1 MTHPTGLLDDVIHQR
16 VRLGIMAVLAEA
28 DEAEFTFLK
37 QQLDL
42 TDGNLNRHL
51 QVLEDARYVS
61 RRRRKQAGRPK
72 TWIRATK
79 AGRSA
84 LNEHLETLQR
94 LIDQTKGAT

>member
-1 MTHPTGLLDDVIHQR
+1 MTHPIGLLDGVIHQR

-37 QQLDL
+37 EQLEL

-51 QVLEDARYVS
+51 QVLEQAGYI
-61 RRRRKQAGRPK
+61 RRRRSRSGGRPR

-79 AGRSA
+79 SGQEA
-84 LNEHLETLQR
+84 LADHLQTLQR
-94 LIDQTKGAT
+94 LIDQTKGTT

>member
-1 MTHPTGLLDDVIHQR
+1 MTHPSGLLDDVIHQR

-37 QQLDL
+37 DQLDL

-51 QVLEDARYVS
+51 QVLEDAGHIA
-61 RRRRKQAGRPK
+61 RRRSRSAGRPR

-79 AGRSA
+79 SGRVA
-84 LNEHLETLQR
+84 LADHLETLQR
-94 LIDQTKGAT
+94 LIDQTKGTP